1 MGRAL
6 LPRTS
11 AIPYGALPPSPC
23 PPVPSTARPIPSTTA
38 ETRSNRPAAALG
50 LASLLLLTLSWAGFQ
65 HPLLAPA
72 LPPGIVYAGPLILQG
87 NPQPLPDL
95 DTPAPTTTQDS
106 VTSGL
111 HITRPIWADLP
122 EEQQTLLAGLQ
133 PLWPFISSAEKR
145 RWQAIARQAKSL
157 DDDAR
162 QRLVR
167 HIALWGALSEP
178 QRHAIRQQY
187 QHLDETELLRL
198 AQAWRD
204 YQQLSPEQ
212 RLALLQQATQQPQA
226 AKARPG
232 STGHAAAPRRGH
244 NLVRI
249 PAASQSGPGL
259 SNLPKIPLQP
269 VRFNRRSSPPAA
281 AKPAGPA
288 TEPALSTVT
297 TVQVDAAPAPTP
309 PQAPPVSAPPVRYW
323 HGIPITPPEPAPI
336 YAN

>member
-1 MGRAL
+1 MGAPVAIHICHTIRGLARA
-6 LPRTS
+6 
-11 AIPYGALPPSPC
+11 AHC
-23 PPVPSTARPIPSTTA
+23 PHCLPVPSSARPTFT
-38 ETRSNRPAAALG
+38 AAAEARGRHWPTATLG
-50 LASLLLLTLSWAGFQ
+50 FASLLLLALSWVGFQ
-65 HPLLAPA
+65 QPLLAPA

-87 NPQPLPDL
+87 KPLPLPDL
-95 DTPAPTTTQDS
+95 DTPAPTTADS
-106 VTSGL
+106 ASSGL

-162 QRLVR
+162 QHLMR

-178 QRHAIRQQY
+178 QRHAIRQRY
-187 QHLDETELLRL
+187 QHLNETELLRL

-204 YQQLSPEQ
+204 YQQLSPEE

-226 AKARPG
+226 AKARPAA
-232 STGHAAAPRRGH
+232 TGHAVAARRNH

-281 AKPAGPA
+281 AKPA
-288 TEPALSTVT
+288 LSTVT
-297 TVQVDAAPAPTP
+297 TVQVDAAPTPAP
-309 PQAPPVSAPPVRYW
+309 PQAPPLSTPTVRYW

>member
-1 MGRAL
+1 M
-6 LPRTS
+6 
-11 AIPYGALPPSPC
+11 PSPAH
-23 PPVPSTARPIPSTTA
+23 PTPTTA
-38 ETRSNRPAAALG
+38 AQTHSGNRPAVALG
-50 LASLLLLTLSWAGFQ
+50 FACLLLLALSWAGLQ

-95 DTPAPTTTQDS
+95 DTPAPTTADS
-106 VTSGL
+106 AASGL
-111 HITRPIWADLP
+111 HITRPIWADLS
-122 EEQQTLLAGLQ
+122 EEQQTLLAGLK

-157 DDDAR
+157 NDDAR
-162 QRLVR
+162 QHLMR

-187 QHLDETELLRL
+187 QHLGEEELLRL

-226 AKARPG
+226 AKTRPAA
-232 STGHAAAPRRGH
+232 TGHAVAARRSH

-288 TEPALSTVT
+288 PEPALSTVT

-309 PQAPPVSAPPVRYW
+309 PQTPPVATPPVRYW

>member
-1 MGRAL
+1 M
-6 LPRTS
+6 PPS
-11 AIPYGALPPSPC
+11 ALPTA
-23 PPVPSTARPIPSTTA
+23 STAADARGN
-38 ETRSNRPAAALG
+38 NRPAAALG
-50 LASLLLLTLSWAGFQ
+50 FASLLLLALSWVGLQ
-65 HPLLAPA
+65 QPLLAPA
-72 LPPGIVYAGPLILQG
+72 LPPDIVYAGPLVLQG

-95 DTPAPTTTQDS
+95 DTPAPATADS
-106 VTSGL
+106 ASSGL

-122 EEQQTLLAGLQ
+122 EEQQALLAGLK

-157 DDDAR
+157 DDEAR
-162 QRLVR
+162 QHLMR

-178 QRHAIRQQY
+178 QRHAIRQRY

-212 RLALLQQATQQPQA
+212 RLALLQQATQQPQP
-226 AKARPG
+226 AKARPA
-232 STGHAAAPRRGH
+232 STGHTATPRRGH

-269 VRFNRRSSPPAA
+269 VRFNRRSSPPTT

-288 TEPALSTVT
+288 PEPALSTVT

-309 PQAPPVSAPPVRYW
+309 PQAPPMGTPPVRYW